1 MDEKIPEPPPASERR
16 HRTAKAARGATK
28 ASGDA
33 AGELP
38 NQGSEESKRP
48 AELAREHEDD
58 RSPADPHDWQDEWD
72 RARWAP

>member
-1 MDEKIPEPPPASERR
+1 MGEKIPEPPPASERR
-16 HRTAKAARGATK
+16 HRTAKAARGAVK
-28 ASGDA
+28 GSEGA

-38 NQGSEESKRP
+38 NKDAEAPNRP
-48 AELAREHEDD
+48 AELARAHEDD